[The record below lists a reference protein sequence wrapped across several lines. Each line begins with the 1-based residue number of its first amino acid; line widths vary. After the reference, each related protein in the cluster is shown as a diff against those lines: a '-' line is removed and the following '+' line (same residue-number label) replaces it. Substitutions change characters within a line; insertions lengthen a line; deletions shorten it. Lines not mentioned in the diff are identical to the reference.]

1 MKLLHFDVGS
11 QVANIQDIKAGMRE
25 AARYYTEMRALGAAV
40 ETVDVGGGLG
50 VDYEGTHSRSYC
62 SMNYGV
68 ADYARHIVQTLSLIH
83 I

>member
-1 MKLLHFDVGS
+1 MAAIEHCRAAGRLDCVKLLHFHLGS

-50 VDYEGTHSRSYC
+50 WTMKVPIPVPT
-62 SMNYGV
+62 
-68 ADYARHIVQTLSLIH
+68 AP
-83 I
+83 